1 MNKNHFSF
9 LFPLLSFLFPL
20 LTYTVGASA
29 QSNVTLNLKGIDEGA
44 VITAELASTFKT
56 EKPVAEGKVVNGACQ
71 ITLPVDEEPR
81 AFAFRLK
88 DCNGFIAK
96 LVTVKG
102 ESPRVEATVTKSESD
117 QGTWYSYIDEKVF
130 NSPMHSEYII
140 RIESHRERLDME
152 YQAMHRSTNMPD
164 ADKNP
169 EFMALQKMFFAD
181 VEATYKKVA
190 ADNKDTWWGPFSM
203 LSYYAYF
210 TPDQKSDLE
219 QFSPAALNSF
229 YGKCLSDKIL
239 PMVMTD
245 RKVDDFDIIDANG
258 KNTPLSKA
266 VKGKKVYLID
276 FWASWCMPCRKEIPN
291 LKAIYE
297 KFNKKGLEIISLSID
312 KNPKAWQKAL
322 TEEKLPWPN
331 GIDKDG
337 VADRFHVQAIPAI
350 FIVDAATG
358 KILSEN
364 TCGEELSEKIE
375 TLLAQ

>member
-1 MNKNHFSF
+1 MNKKLFTLIFS
-9 LFPLLSFLFPL
+9 LF
-20 LTYTVGASA
+20 TYSAGVQA
-29 QSNVTLNLKGIDEGA
+29 QSNVTLNLKGVDEGA
-44 VITAELASTFKT
+44 VITAELANTFRT
-56 EKPVAEGKVVNGACQ
+56 EKPVAEGKVVNGSCF
-71 ITLPVDEEPR
+71 ITLPVDGEPR

-88 DCNGFIAK
+88 DCNGYIAT

-102 ESPRVEATVTKSESD
+102 ESPRIEATVTKSETND
-117 QGTWYSYIDEKVF
+117 GVWYSYENGKVF
-130 NSPMHSEYII
+130 NSPMHSEYVI

-152 YQAMHRSTNMPD
+152 YQAMHRSTSNPD

-169 EFMALQKMFFAD
+169 EFMALQKLFFAD

-190 ADNKDTWWGPFSM
+190 AENKDSWWGPFSM

-210 TPDQKSDLE
+210 TPDQKADLE
-219 QFSPAALNSF
+219 QFSPEALNSF

-239 PMVMTD
+239 PMVLTD
-245 RKVDDFDIIDANG
+245 TKVEDFDILDSKG
-258 KNTPLSKA
+258 KKTPLSKA
-266 VKGKKVYLID
+266 VKGKKVYLVD

-297 KFNKKGLEIISLSID
+297 KYNKQGLEIISLSID

-337 VADRFHVQAIPAI
+337 ISDRFHVQAIPAI
-350 FIVDAATG
+350 FIVDAKTG
-358 KILSEN
+358 KILFEN
-364 TCGEELSEKIE
+364 ICGEELANKIE